1 MMSDAIGTTVGSIFG
16 ISTITTYIESASG
29 IAEGGRSGLT
39 SFTTGML
46 FLIALLFSPIF
57 LLIPSS
63 ATTGALVIV
72 GVLMIDSVAKIDM
85 SDFTEALPA
94 FITIIM
100 MVLTYSIADGI
111 CLGIL
116 TYVIVK
122 MCCGRFK
129 DLSVM
134 MYILAA
140 FFIVMYAFK

>member
-1 MMSDAIGTTVGSIFG
+1 
-16 ISTITTYIESASG
+16 
-29 IAEGGRSGLT
+29 
-39 SFTTGML
+39 
-46 FLIALLFSPIF
+46 
-57 LLIPSS
+57 
-63 ATTGALVIV
+63 
-72 GVLMIDSVAKIDM
+72 M